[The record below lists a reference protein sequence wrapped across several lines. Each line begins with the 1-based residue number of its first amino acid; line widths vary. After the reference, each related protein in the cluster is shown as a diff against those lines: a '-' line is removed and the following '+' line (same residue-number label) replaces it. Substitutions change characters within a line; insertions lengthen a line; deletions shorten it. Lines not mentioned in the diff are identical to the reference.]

1 MNIKFGQ
8 YIEAT
13 ALTADKLHF
22 TENKWLLMT
31 EKKPLYNNM
40 KMMCH
45 LITSKQINC

>member
-13 ALTADKLHF
+13 AWTADKLHF

-31 EKKPLYNNM
+31 EKKNSLQQHEDDVSSYYF
-40 KMMCH
+40 K
-45 LITSKQINC
+45 TDQS